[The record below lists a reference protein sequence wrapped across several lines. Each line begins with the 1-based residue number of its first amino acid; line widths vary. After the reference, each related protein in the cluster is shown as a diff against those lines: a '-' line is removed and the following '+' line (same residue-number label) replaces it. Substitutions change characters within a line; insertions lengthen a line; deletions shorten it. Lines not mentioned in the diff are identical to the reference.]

1 MYFAFFLNCGAKL
14 RTFMIYRS
22 VIAHKMTKKGLFN
35 DLNQEK
41 DKKKSIR
48 RCSFFYMKFI
58 EYHIAELANNQS

>member
-1 MYFAFFLNCGAKL
+1 MYFAFFLNCAAKL

-41 DKKKSIR
+41 DKKRASEDAPFLYEI
-48 RCSFFYMKFI
+48 Y
-58 EYHIAELANNQS
+58 

>member
-22 VIAHKMTKKGLFN
+22 VIAHKMAKKGLFN

-48 RCSFFYMKFI
+48 RCSFSI
-58 EYHIAELANNQS
+58 

>member
-22 VIAHKMTKKGLFN
+22 VIAHKMAKKGLFN

-41 DKKKSIR
+41 DKKEHPKMLLFLYEI
-48 RCSFFYMKFI
+48 Y
-58 EYHIAELANNQS
+58 